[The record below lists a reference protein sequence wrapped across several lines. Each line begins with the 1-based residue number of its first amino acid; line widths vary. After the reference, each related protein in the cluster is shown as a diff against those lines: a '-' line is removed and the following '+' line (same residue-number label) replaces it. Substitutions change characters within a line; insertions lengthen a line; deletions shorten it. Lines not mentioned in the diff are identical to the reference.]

1 MEFQEVNS
9 LLVADIKGRVLGA
22 RKLIIGYEVLAF
34 FGGILYGYLAHAD
47 AVSRSGDYGAVVEA
61 MPAFIIKGI
70 LGACVAF
77 PLGLVA
83 IILIAVI
90 FFYPS
95 LIAYKRGHAYKNI
108 ILVINLVF
116 GFTGFGWA
124 LAMIWAI
131 FPSEKSLI
139 DPVVGNP
146 TGLGRRNAGDTVG
159 SAKQGSVRG
168 ASFEKKT
175 DDLIDSLIDMRSKGL
190 ITDEEFSRKKR
201 EILQREY

>member
-9 LLVADIKGRVLGA
+9 LIVADLKGRVVRA
-22 RKLIIGYEVLAF
+22 RRFIVGYEVIAF
-34 FGGILYGYLAHAD
+34 FGAILYGYLAHAD
-47 AVSRSGDYGAVVEA
+47 AISRSGDYGANVEA
-61 MPAFIIKGI
+61 MPALIIKGI
-70 LGACVAF
+70 LMACLGY
-77 PLGLVA
+77 PLGLAA
-83 IILIAVI
+83 IILMALL

-116 GFTGFGWA
+116 GFTGIGWA

-146 TGLGRRNAGDTVG
+146 TGLGRRNAGDTIG

-168 ASFEKKT
+168 ADFEKKT